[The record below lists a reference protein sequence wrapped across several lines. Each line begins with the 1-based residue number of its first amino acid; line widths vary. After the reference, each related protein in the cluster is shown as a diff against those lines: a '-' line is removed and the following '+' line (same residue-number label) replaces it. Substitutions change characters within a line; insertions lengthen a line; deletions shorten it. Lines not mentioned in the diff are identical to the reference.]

1 MKNKSYAMGVH
12 RVTHDTSCSSKAHG
26 LIRIMADLILLEGQT
41 RARADFQVLGYP
53 PEGTRNISRSGAL
66 VALG

>member
-1 MKNKSYAMGVH
+1 MKNKSHAMGVH
-12 RVTHDTSCSSKAHG
+12 RVTHDITCSSKAHG
-26 LIRIMADLILLEGQT
+26 LIQIMADLILPEGQT

-53 PEGTRNISRSGAL
+53 PEGTRNTFRSGAL